1 MSFVFLS
8 ILQLVVNLFH
18 QMLLHWQICSKM
30 DRLYHK
36 DRQGSFGATIRS
48 SHQNHSLILTNVFFK
63 FLRILSNIVGSSP
76 GLSGQIFILLI
87 LIDDNWW
94 TLSSMTTKVT
104 SIGQLITERLET
116 ITLSNSELSGSS
128 IWLFYDYW
136 TGW

>member
-30 DRLYHK
+30 DWLYHK

-48 SHQNHSLILTNVFFK
+48 SHQNHPLVLTNVFFK

-76 GLSGQIFILLI
+76 GFSCQWEIITKDGNQT
-87 LIDDNWW
+87 
-94 TLSSMTTKVT
+94 TLRFSH
-104 SIGQLITERLET
+104 
-116 ITLSNSELSGSS
+116 
-128 IWLFYDYW
+128 
-136 TGW
+136 TGWPSTGDFIVDVIQPGDI